1 MHGPGLAVTAGPSLS
16 WLSDAPV
23 SRGYAAEEFHTPQKR
38 AGASEHRTESLLDL
52 LDGSLVLI
60 ASWEPAGQS
69 LAHSRRPRE
78 GRRRGELRRQG
89 RVEKF
94 IERDVEIVGERG
106 MP

>member
-1 MHGPGLAVTAGPSLS
+1 MTAPSTPSAPGWTRGPPRLS
-16 WLSDAPV
+16 VQIQRGEPKHRSPLSDSTA

-78 GRRRGELRRQG
+78 GRRRG
-89 RVEKF
+89 
-94 IERDVEIVGERG
+94 
-106 MP
+106 